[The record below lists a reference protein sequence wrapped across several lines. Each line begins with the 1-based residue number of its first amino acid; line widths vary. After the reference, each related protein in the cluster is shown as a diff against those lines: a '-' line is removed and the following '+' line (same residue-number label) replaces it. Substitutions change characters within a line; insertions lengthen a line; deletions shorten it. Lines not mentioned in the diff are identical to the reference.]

1 MRNVTS
7 RMTAGTTAHVDV
19 KLLKLGM
26 SPRFGGQDIDHAQAL
41 AFRLDDCPPILV
53 ERSTSTVIDGVH
65 RVLAARMLGR
75 TTIAA
80 RFFEGTHEEAF
91 LEAVRSN
98 IAHGKPLTLAER
110 EAAAKKVLGLHSD
123 WSDRLVG
130 DICGL
135 SDKTVGRLRKT
146 TADIPQLSA
155 RVGRDGRQR
164 PTDPQP
170 LRNQIA
176 AALREKPDAN
186 LEDIAASLSTSP
198 STVRDVRKRLQ
209 RGEDPSRPDR
219 RVGAA
224 DRRVPAQGTPH
235 IRPLRSD
242 GTRPTTQ
249 KAVEWST
256 DQAIL
261 ALPGG
266 SELAKWLQQTRIN
279 SNQWEAVVAQIPL
292 GRIPELIADAEYR
305 SIEWTNFAKALEARA
320 RRLNRRSQSS

>member
-1 MRNVTS
+1 MTNLTYETAAS
-7 RMTAGTTAHVDV
+7 RITTIDV

-26 SPRFGGQDIDHAQAL
+26 SPRFGGQDVDHAQAL
-41 AFRLDDCPPILV
+41 TFRLDDCPPILV

-110 EAAAKKVLGLHSD
+110 EAAAKKVLGMHSD

-146 TADIPQLSA
+146 TPDIPQLSA
-155 RVGRDGRQR
+155 RVGRDGRHR

-186 LEDIAASLSTSP
+186 LQELAASLSTSP

-209 RGEDPSRPDR
+209 AGDEPTRPER
-219 RVGAA
+219 RVNP
-224 DRRVPAQGTPH
+224 DVTNR
-235 IRPLRSD
+235 IRPLRSS
-242 GTRPTTQ
+242 GSRPAIH
-249 KAVEWST
+249 KVVDWST

-261 ALPGG
+261 ALPKG
-266 SELAKWLQQTRIN
+266 SELAEWLQQTRID
-279 SNQWEAVVAQIPL
+279 SGQWESVVTQIPL
-292 GRIPELIADAEYR
+292 GRLPQLIADAETR
-305 SIEWTNFAKALEARA
+305 AIEWDKFAKSLEARL
-320 RRLNRRSQSS
+320 RQLNRRSQSS

>member
-1 MRNVTS
+1 
-7 RMTAGTTAHVDV
+7 MTHTTTRINADTTAYVDV

-75 TTIAA
+75 TTIVA

-110 EAAAKKVLGLHSD
+110 EAAAKKVLGIHCD

-176 AALREKPDAN
+176 AALREKPGAK

-209 RGEDPSRPDR
+209 RGDDPAGRTGASERRTGAALRRGLLRFAVSGRTARDR
-219 RVGAA
+219 RPGKPWTGALTKRFSRYPEVA
-224 DRRVPAQGTPH
+224 SWPSGSSRRGS
-235 IRPLRSD
+235 IRTSGR
-242 GTRPTTQ
+242 R
-249 KAVEWST
+249 WSPRFHW
-256 DQAIL
+256 A
-261 ALPGG
+261 ASP
-266 SELAKWLQQTRIN
+266 S
-279 SNQWEAVVAQIPL
+279 
-292 GRIPELIADAEYR
+292 
-305 SIEWTNFAKALEARA
+305 
-320 RRLNRRSQSS
+320 

>member
-1 MRNVTS
+1 MTNVTS
-7 RMTAGTTAHVDV
+7 GTTAELSIDVDV

-80 RFFEGTHEEAF
+80 RYFEGTHEEAF

-135 SDKTVGRLRKT
+135 SDKTIGRLRKT

-176 AALREKPDAN
+176 TALREKPDAN
-186 LEDIAASLSTSP
+186 LEELAASLSTSP

-209 RGEDPSRPDR
+209 RGDDPTLPDR
-219 RVGAA
+219 RVAEEPTRIRTFRSNGAG
-224 DRRVPAQGTPH
+224 PAP
-235 IRPLRSD
+235 R
-242 GTRPTTQ
+242 
-249 KAVEWST
+249 KAVDWST

-266 SELAKWLQQTRIN
+266 RELAEWLQQTRID
-279 SNQWEAVVAQIPL
+279 SRQWEARVTQIPL
-292 GRIPELIADAEYR
+292 GRIPNLIEDAESR
-305 SIEWTNFAKALEARA
+305 ALEWTRFAKSLEERF
-320 RRLNRRSQSS
+320 RQLNRRSQSS